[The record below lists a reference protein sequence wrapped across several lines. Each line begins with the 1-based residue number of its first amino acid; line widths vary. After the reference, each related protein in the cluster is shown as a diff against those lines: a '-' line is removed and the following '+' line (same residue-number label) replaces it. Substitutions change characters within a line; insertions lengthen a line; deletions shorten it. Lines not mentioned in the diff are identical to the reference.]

1 LIKILFGRG
10 SSGVALSTA
19 FGHYLR
25 YYVGCDF
32 HWKNGG
38 AYSFASFPTSTQDL
52 PLPKPTERVVF
63 LSKWRYYQNT
73 CTASYSFAWRNWN
86 EWEADIDWM
95 ALNGF
100 NLILAFAGQEIVW
113 QALWRSYGVSDSGL
127 QQYFSGKS
135 FHS

>member
-1 LIKILFGRG
+1 
-10 SSGVALSTA
+10 
-19 FGHYLR
+19 
-25 YYVGCDF
+25 
-32 HWKNGG
+32 
-38 AYSFASFPTSTQDL
+38 
-52 PLPKPTERVVF
+52 
-63 LSKWRYYQNT
+63 
-73 CTASYSFAWRNWN
+73 
-86 EWEADIDWM
+86 M